1 MRPARRASVQQMRYE
16 ILTSFGYSPCVIAS
30 TLLHKR
36 APGRLAYA
44 AALKG
49 QDLPSA
55 TVGRY
60 CGQHA
65 TAVHLCGVK
74 NVLTVRREA
83 RRFVMCR
90 VRQARGASAL
100 QVLDI
105 KLERTADA
113 GDISQLLA
121 VRAHAR
127 AGVVVARE
135 RNALRGACAF
145 ALGRHFV
152 DLRCAATVA
161 GEIDRL

>member
-1 MRPARRASVQQMRYE
+1 MRPMHRPSRRRMRNE
-16 ILTSFGYSPCVIAS
+16 VLTSFFYSPCVIAS

-44 AALKG
+44 ATLNG

-90 VRQARGASAL
+90 VRQACGGVAL

-105 KLERTADA
+105 KLEPAADA
-113 GDISQLLA
+113 RDVSEL
-121 VRAHAR
+121 
-127 AGVVVARE
+127 
-135 RNALRGACAF
+135 
-145 ALGRHFV
+145 
-152 DLRCAATVA
+152 
-161 GEIDRL
+161 